1 MLLLRAAGVP
11 ARYVEGYVVS
21 EGDITPETW
30 LAVPDSQAHAW
41 AEVYVPGMG
50 FLPVEMTP
58 GYGGASPQQAEVV
71 PEEPEEV
78 PEEIPEETPEE
89 VETAPEEIPEE
100 TEPET
105 KEPEEEL
112 PEEQAKQS
120 SPWPLVILLGL
131 VLVSAGGG
139 WLWFRPRWQRR
150 QETHGSSRSR
160 AAAIYRRIQALEK
173 YAPAPP
179 RAPELADKAC
189 FSKNGLSE
197 QELIELAGLARQME
211 QDAKAGAKP
220 FRRLWL
226 RWGKG
231 VK

>member
-1 MLLLRAAGVP
+1 
-11 ARYVEGYVVS
+11 
-21 EGDITPETW
+21 
-30 LAVPDSQAHAW
+30 
-41 AEVYVPGMG
+41 
-50 FLPVEMTP
+50 
-58 GYGGASPQQAEVV
+58 
-71 PEEPEEV
+71 
-78 PEEIPEETPEE
+78 
-89 VETAPEEIPEE
+89 
-100 TEPET
+100 ET

-120 SPWPLVILLGL
+120 SPWPLVMLLGL

-173 YAPAPP
+173 YTPAPP

-197 QELIELAGLARQME
+197 QELIELAGLARQ
-211 QDAKAGAKP
+211 
-220 FRRLWL
+220 
-226 RWGKG
+226 
-231 VK
+231 

>member
-1 MLLLRAAGVP
+1 MHFASAGVLLLRAAGVP

-58 GYGGASPQQAEVV
+58 GYGGAIPQQAEVV

-89 VETAPEEIPEE
+89 VPEEIPEE
-100 TEPET
+100 TEPEEQ
-105 KEPEEEL
+105 EPEEER
-112 PEEQAKQS
+112 PEEEAKQS
-120 SPWPLVILLGL
+120 SPWPLGILLGS

-150 QETHGSSRSR
+150 QETCGSSRSR

-179 RAPELADKAC
+179 RASQLADKAC

-197 QELIELAGLARQME
+197 QELAELAGLARQME
-211 QDAKAGAKP
+211 QDARAGAKP
-220 FRRLWL
+220 LRRLWL
-226 RWGKG
+226 R
-231 VK
+231 